1 MKRFILSIALMAGIF
16 SGAAQVID
24 DGESLTIIKSNGDD
38 MIRIEPDRQGDVVIK
53 IAGYAISFGN
63 DKLEK
68 PSKHRR
74 YSQFGKEVD
83 GKIGLLEIGASM
95 LTSPDYSA
103 YTAAQNGFMD
113 LDASK
118 SFHIALNTL
127 STSVSLSPRGHLRF
141 STALSL
147 VWDNYVI
154 SNTRKLSVVDGVV
167 TPATLDGARKSK
179 LATFSLRM
187 PLFLEVDL
195 FGSSFL
201 SAGVYGEWVNAWTKY
216 KSPKTKSTEIDKC
229 INPLRWGFAA
239 KLGITDGLYL
249 VGDYC
254 CTNLFRDN
262 RGPATTPLSIGIGM
276 LF

>member
-1 MKRFILSIALMAGIF
+1 MAR
-16 SGAAQVID
+16 A
-24 DGESLTIIKSNGDD
+24 EIIKSTGRYDPHP
-38 MIRIEPDRQGDVVIK
+38 RSSGDVVIK
-53 IAGYAISFGN
+53 MPLCHSSATT
-63 DKLEK
+63 KLEK

-74 YSQFGKEVD
+74 YFTIGKESTAKSV
-83 GKIGLLEIGASM
+83 ARNWRRM

-216 KSPKTKSTEIDKC
+216 KSPRPKSKPKSTSASIRC
-229 INPLRWGFAA
+229 AGVFAA
-239 KLGITDGLYL
+239 NIRHHRRDSIWWATT
-249 VGDYC
+249 C

-262 RGPATTPLSIGIGM
+262 RGRCNNTAFDWYRNAVLIV
-276 LF
+276 